1 MGSTVINT
9 IEKMLESLPETAQN
23 QVVEHLRE
31 YITEIKEEDIHK
43 GLSTEEWKRVFSQLI
58 KQIGLH
64 TTAGGNSVED
74 IRREREKCGLV
85 RIIVDSDSIFN

>member
-1 MGSTVINT
+1 MESNAIN
-9 IEKMLESLPETAQN
+9 IVVKMLEELPEPLQN
-23 QVVEHLRE
+23 RVADHLRE

-58 KQIGLH
+58 EQIGLH

-74 IRREREKCGLV
+74 IRRERERCGL
-85 RIIVDSDSIFN
+85 